1 MTNDHQMTHVPTP
14 SAVQVPLPPAR
25 AGDTLYLSDLILA
38 LTAVYRAHGDG
49 PVATRDGREGWER
62 SLIAVSRAGEGHYLL
77 DGGFGFRPRKPKP
90 VREVFRFQ
98 TGAEQG

>member
-1 MTNDHQMTHVPTP
+1 MTNDRQMTHVPTP

-49 PVATRDGREGWER
+49 PVATRDVREGWER
-62 SLIAVSRAGEGHYLL
+62 SLIAVSRTGEGYYLL
-77 DGGFGFRPRKPKP
+77 DGSYFGFRPRKPEP

-98 TGAEQG
+98 NGEE

>member
-14 SAVQVPLPPAR
+14 PAR
-25 AGDTLYLSDLILA
+25 GDTLYLSDLILA

-49 PVATRDGREGWER
+49 PVATRDAHGGWER
-62 SLIAVSRAGEGHYLL
+62 SLIAVSRAGEDYYLL
-77 DGGFGFRPRKPKP
+77 DGGFGFRSRKPEP

-98 TGAEQG
+98 TGEEQG